1 MKKLLLMIL
10 ALSLV
15 LSLAACG
22 GGSDNSNAGAP
33 ASSDTPLTRPSSD
46 TTAST
51 PPPSTTAPQM
61 TAPDLG
67 AAIGGSEILSEYDE
81 ASKQAMIQEAQ
92 EAGGNLEFKPD
103 GSAVY
108 TDGEGSTVIQNPD
121 GTWTIEGDD
130 GSTASV
136 GGGWPDNEFTQQIP
150 QPDFIVSIGSES
162 ADSFMITFSDAT
174 IEQIREY
181 AEQIKNAGFTL
192 DAETQDMEMAGM
204 ALYSYTAKNAAGYE
218 INVFSASGTNGLE
231 MLKP

>member
-10 ALSLV
+10 ALTLV

-22 GGSDNSNAGAP
+22 GGSDNSGTGGN
-33 ASSDTPLTRPSSD
+33 SSDAPLTRPSGGSS
-46 TTAST
+46 TTSA

-81 ASKQAMIQEAQ
+81 ATKQSMIKEAQ
-92 EAGGNLEFKPD
+92 DAGGNLEFKPD

-121 GTWTIEGDD
+121 GTWTIRGDD

-150 QPDFIVSIGSES
+150 QPDFTVSIGSES
-162 ADSFMITFSDAT
+162 ADRFMITFSDAT
-174 IEQIREY
+174 IEQIKEY
-181 AEQIKNAGFTL
+181 AEQIKNAGFTV

-204 ALYSYTAKNAAGYE
+204 SVFSYTAKNAAGYE